1 VQPDGVVNTQSR
13 ELTEAAPMAD
23 GGARAVVC
31 VREERPGTCLYSRG
45 RSVSSL

>member
-1 VQPDGVVNTQSR
+1 VQPDGVMNAQSR

-23 GGARAVVC
+23 GGAGTASC
-31 VREERPGTCLYSRG
+31 VHEERSGTCLYSRG